1 MATALWG
8 SQNQY
13 GTADPREGHSV
24 YKDSTVGVVIPAYNE
39 EGFIGDVIDSLPEF
53 VDQVFVIDDCSTD
66 DTWPEIKAYVEDEV
80 NQAAVTGDSA
90 EQIVVADG
98 AGTTVS
104 ESQTFLNNRIVPV
117 RHQTNGG
124 RGAAVQTGYELA
136 LMSGMDVVAVLDGD
150 GQMDPGILDEILD
163 PVVEGEADYA
173 KGNRLISRRHC
184 AQMSNWRLFGNA
196 LLTLLTKV
204 ASGHWRMRDP
214 QNGYT
219 AISATALETLSLNDL
234 FDDYGFLNDVLIHM
248 DAHGMTVQDVPMEAF
263 YGDESS
269 GIRYGSFIPK
279 LSMLL
284 LRRFLWRISK
294 KFRR

>member
-1 MATALWG
+1 
-8 SQNQY
+8 
-13 GTADPREGHSV
+13 V
-24 YKDSTVGVVIPAYNE
+24 YKGSTVGVVIPAYNE
-39 EGFIGDVIDSLPEF
+39 EAFIGTVIDSLPEF

-66 DTWPEIKAYVEDEV
+66 NTWTEIKEYVDIEV
-80 NQAAVTGDSA
+80 QQAGVTGDSA
-90 EQIVVADG
+90 EQMVVADG

-104 ESQTFLNNRIVPV
+104 ESQTFLDKRIVPV

-136 LMSGMDVVAVLDGD
+136 LMSGMDAVAVLDGD
-150 GQMDPGILDEILD
+150 GQMDPSLLDKILD
-163 PVVEGEADYA
+163 PVVDGEADYA

-184 AQMSNWRLFGNA
+184 AQMSNWRLFGNV
-196 LLTLLTKV
+196 LLTVLTKI
-204 ASGHWRMRDP
+204 ASGHWKIRDP

-219 AISATALETLSLNDL
+219 AISTTALEQLSLNDL
-234 FDDYGFLNDVLIHM
+234 FDDYGFLNDMLIHL
-248 DAHGMTVQDVPMEAF
+248 AANGMTVQDVPMEAL

-284 LRRFLWRISK
+284 VSGFFWRLKRKHLRRD
-294 KFRR
+294 

>member
-1 MATALWG
+1 M
-8 SQNQY
+8 
-13 GTADPREGHSV
+13 
-24 YKDSTVGVVIPAYNE
+24 YKSHTVGVVIPAYNE

-66 DTWPEIKAYVEDEV
+66 DTWTEIKEYVDAEV
-80 NQAAVTGDSA
+80 QQAGVTGDSA
-90 EQIVVADG
+90 EQIMVADG

-104 ESQTFLNNRIVPV
+104 ESQSFLDKRIVPV

-136 LMSGMDVVAVLDGD
+136 LMSGMDAIAVLDGD
-150 GQMDPGILDEILD
+150 GQMDPGILDKILD
-163 PVVEGEADYA
+163 PVVDGEADYA
-173 KGNRLISRRHC
+173 KGNRLISRNHC

-196 LLTLLTKV
+196 LLTMLTKI
-204 ASGHWRMRDP
+204 ASGHWKMRDP

-219 AISATALETLSLNDL
+219 AISATALEQLSLTDL
-234 FDDYGFLNDVLIHM
+234 FDDYGFLNDILIHL
-248 DAHGMTVQDVPMEAF
+248 DANGMTVQDVPMEAL

-269 GIRYGSFIPK
+269 GIRYGSFVPK

-284 LRRFLWRISK
+284 LSGYFWRLK
-294 KFRR
+294 RKYFGRD

>member
-1 MATALWG
+1 M
-8 SQNQY
+8 
-13 GTADPREGHSV
+13 
-24 YKDSTVGVVIPAYNE
+24 YKSHTVGVVIPAYNE

-66 DTWPEIKAYVEDEV
+66 DTWTEIKEYVDAEV
-80 NQAAVTGDSA
+80 QQAGVTGDSA
-90 EQIVVADG
+90 EQIMVADG

-104 ESQTFLNNRIVPV
+104 ESQSFLDKRIVPV

-136 LMSGMDVVAVLDGD
+136 LMSGMDAVAVLDGD
-150 GQMDPGILDEILD
+150 GQMDPGILDKILD
-163 PVVEGEADYA
+163 PVVDGEADYA
-173 KGNRLISRRHC
+173 KGNRLISRNHC

-196 LLTLLTKV
+196 LLTMLTKI
-204 ASGHWRMRDP
+204 ASGHWKMRDP

-219 AISATALETLSLNDL
+219 AISATALEQLSLTDL
-234 FDDYGFLNDVLIHM
+234 FDDYGFLNDILIHL
-248 DAHGMTVQDVPMEAF
+248 DANGMTVQDVPMEAL

-269 GIRYGSFIPK
+269 GIRYGSFVPK

-284 LRRFLWRISK
+284 LSGYFWRLKRKYFESD
-294 KFRR
+294 

>member
-1 MATALWG
+1 M
-8 SQNQY
+8 
-13 GTADPREGHSV
+13 
-24 YKDSTVGVVIPAYNE
+24 YKSHTVGVVIPAYNE

-66 DTWPEIKAYVEDEV
+66 DTWTEIKEYVDAEV
-80 NQAAVTGDSA
+80 QQAGVTGDSA
-90 EQIVVADG
+90 EQIMVADG

-104 ESQTFLNNRIVPV
+104 ESQSFLDKRIVPV

-136 LMSGMDVVAVLDGD
+136 LMSGMDAVAVLDGD
-150 GQMDPGILDEILD
+150 GQMDPGILDKILD
-163 PVVEGEADYA
+163 PVVDGEADYA
-173 KGNRLISRRHC
+173 KGNRLISRNHC

-196 LLTLLTKV
+196 LLTMLTKI
-204 ASGHWRMRDP
+204 ASGHWKMRDP

-219 AISATALETLSLNDL
+219 AISATALEQLSLTDL
-234 FDDYGFLNDVLIHM
+234 FDDYGFLNDILIHL
-248 DAHGMTVQDVPMEAF
+248 DANGMTVQDVPMEAL

-269 GIRYGSFIPK
+269 GIRYGSFVPK

-284 LRRFLWRISK
+284 LSGYFWRLK
-294 KFRR
+294 RKYFGRD